1 MAKMRAMQ
9 VSKAGGPLEL
19 VEKDIPT
26 PGAGQVLVKVNA
38 CGICHSDSLTIEGHW
53 PGLTFPRV
61 PGHEAAGVVES
72 IGSGVLGWKAGDRVG
87 IGWYGGSCGYCDSC
101 RRGKFVACLINPL
114 ISGISFDGGYAEYM
128 LVPKE
133 ALAHIPDEVSDI
145 DAGPLM
151 CAGVTT
157 FNALRNSGA
166 VAGDTVAVQGIG
178 GLGHLAVQ
186 FAVQMGFRTI
196 AIARGADKEALAK
209 KLGAHIYIDS
219 ADGKA
224 GEALAKLGGAK
235 VIITTVTSGA
245 AMAEMLP
252 GLGVEGKL
260 LIVGAAFDP
269 TPVPSLALISGS
281 KSVAGWASGSSID
294 SEDTLKFSALAN
306 VKPMTEVMPLE
317 RANEGYRKMMENKA
331 RFRVVLT
338 MNKGS

>member
-9 VSKAGGPLEL
+9 VAKAGGKLEL
-19 VEKDIPT
+19 VEKEIPT
-26 PGAGQVLVKVNA
+26 PGEGQVLVKVNA
-38 CGICHSDSLTIEGHW
+38 CGICHSDSLTVEGHW

-72 IGSGVLGWKAGDRVG
+72 LGAGVLGWSVGDRVG

-101 RRGKFVACLINPL
+101 RRGNFVACLNNPL
-114 ISGISFDGGYAEYM
+114 VSGISFDGGYAEYI

-157 FNALRNSGA
+157 FNSLRNSGA
-166 VAGDTVAVQGIG
+166 IAGDTVAVQGIG
-178 GLGHLAVQ
+178 GLGHLGVQ
-186 FAVQMGFRTI
+186 FAVKMGFRTI

-235 VIITTVTSGA
+235 VILTTVTSGA

-252 GLGVEGKL
+252 GLGIGGKL

-269 TPVPSLALISGS
+269 IPVSSLALIGGS

-294 SEDTLKFSALAN
+294 SEDTMKFSALAG
-306 VKPMTEVMPLE
+306 VKPITQVMPLE
-317 RANEGYRKMMENKA
+317 RAQEGYDLMMANKA

-338 MNKGS
+338 MGK